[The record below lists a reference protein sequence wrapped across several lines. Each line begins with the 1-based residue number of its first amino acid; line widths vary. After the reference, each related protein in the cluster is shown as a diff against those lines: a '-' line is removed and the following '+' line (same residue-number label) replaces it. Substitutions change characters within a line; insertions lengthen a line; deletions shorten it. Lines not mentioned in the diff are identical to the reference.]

1 MEGRVPVAHQTPR
14 RIDAHQHIW
23 ELATGRYAWPTAAE
37 GAIFRS
43 FAPADLAPELARSG
57 IDGTVLVQAADSL
70 ADTDAMVEAKAANAW
85 ILGIVGWA
93 PLDDAD
99 AASRAIEPRLD
110 RGLRGIRHLVHH
122 EPDPDWLIRPDVRA
136 GLARVASFGLAFDVV
151 AVFPDHLR
159 HVPRIA
165 DEHPDL
171 TFVIDHLAKPPIRA
185 AGWDRWRLE
194 LDAAARRPNVVA
206 KVSGLD
212 TAAGQGWTVDEI
224 RPSVDVAIE
233 AFGPGRLLFGSDWPV
248 CRQVSSYG
256 EVVDATERWVSELS
270 RDERAAVLG
279 GNAERVY
286 RL

>member
-1 MEGRVPVAHQTPR
+1 MADRTPR

-23 ELATGRYAWPTAAE
+23 DLATGRYTWPTAAE
-37 GAIFRS
+37 PSIFRS
-43 FAPADLAPELARSG
+43 FGPADLAPELAPSG

-70 ADTDAMVEAKAANAW
+70 ADTDAMVEAGAADAW
-85 ILGIVGWA
+85 IVGIVGWA
-93 PLDDAD
+93 PLDDVR
-99 AASRAIEPRLD
+99 AATRAIEPRLD
-110 RGLRGIRHLVHH
+110 RGLRGIRHLIHH

-171 TFVIDHLAKPPIRA
+171 TVVIDHLAKPPIRA
-185 AGWDRWRLE
+185 EGWDRWRRELE
-194 LDAAARRPNVVA
+194 AAARRPNVVA
-206 KVSGLD
+206 KLSGLD
-212 TAAGQGWTVDEI
+212 TAAGQGWTVAEI

-248 CRQVSSYG
+248 CLQVSTYG
-256 EVVDATERWVSELS
+256 EVADATERWLSELS
-270 RDERAAVLG
+270 GDERAAVLG

>member
-1 MEGRVPVAHQTPR
+1 LADRTPR

-23 ELATGRYAWPTAAE
+23 DMATGAYDWPTAAE
-37 GAIFRS
+37 DAIFRS
-43 FAPADLAPELARSG
+43 FAPDDLAPELPRSG

-70 ADTDAMVEAKAANAW
+70 ADTDLMLAARAANAW
-85 ILGIVGWA
+85 ILGVVGWA
-93 PLDDAD
+93 PLRDAD
-99 AASRAIEPRLD
+99 GATRAIEPRLE
-110 RGLRGIRHLVHH
+110 RGLRGIRHLIHH
-122 EPDPDWLIRPDVRA
+122 EPDPDWLIRSEVRA
-136 GLARVASFGLAFDVV
+136 GLAQVAAFGLAFDVV

-171 TFVIDHLAKPPIRA
+171 TLVIDHLAKPPIRA

-194 LDAAARRPNVVA
+194 LEEAARRPNVVA
-206 KVSGLD
+206 KLSGLD

-233 AFGPGRLLFGSDWPV
+233 AFGPERLLFGSDWPV
-248 CRQVSSYG
+248 CRLVSTYG

-270 RDERAAVLG
+270 PDEQAAVLG
-279 GNAERVY
+279 GNAERTY

>member
-1 MEGRVPVAHQTPR
+1 MSR

-23 ELATGRYAWPTAAE
+23 DLATGAYAWPTAAE
-37 GAIFRS
+37 RAIFRS
-43 FAPADLAPELARSG
+43 FEPADLAPELPRAG

-70 ADTDAMVEAKAANAW
+70 ADTDAMVEAKAANPW
-85 ILGIVGWA
+85 ILGLVGWA

-99 AASRAIEPRLD
+99 AAARAIEPRLGH
-110 RGLRGIRHLVHH
+110 GLRGIRHLIHH
-122 EPDPDWLIRPDVRA
+122 EPDPDWLIRSDVGA
-136 GLARVASFGLAFDVV
+136 GLARLASLGLAFDVV
-151 AVFPDHLR
+151 AVFPEHLR

-165 DEHPDL
+165 DEHPGL
-171 TFVIDHLAKPPIRA
+171 TLVIDHLAKPPIRA
-185 AGWDRWRLE
+185 AGWDRWRRELE
-194 LDAAARRPNVVA
+194 AAARRPNVVA
-206 KVSGLD
+206 KLSGLD
-212 TAAGQGWTVDEI
+212 TAAGQGWTADEI

-248 CRQVSSYG
+248 CLQVSAYG
-256 EVVDATERWVSELS
+256 EVVDATERWLSELS

>member
-1 MEGRVPVAHQTPR
+1 VTDRTPR

-23 ELATGRYAWPTAAE
+23 DLATGAYAWPTAAE
-37 GAIFRS
+37 SAIFQS
-43 FAPADLAPELARSG
+43 FAPPDLAPELPRAG

-70 ADTDAMVEAKAANAW
+70 ADTDAMVEARATNPW

-99 AASRAIEPRLD
+99 AAARAIEPRLGQ
-110 RGLRGIRHLVHH
+110 GLRGIRHLIHH
-122 EPDPDWLIRPDVRA
+122 EPDPDWLIRSDVQS
-136 GLARVASFGLAFDVV
+136 GLARLASFGLAFDVV
-151 AVFPDHLR
+151 AVFPNHLR

-165 DEHPDL
+165 DEHPGL
-171 TFVIDHLAKPPIRA
+171 TLVIDHLAKPPIRA
-185 AGWDRWRLE
+185 AGWDRWRRELE
-194 LDAAARRPNVVA
+194 AAARRPNVVA
-206 KVSGLD
+206 KLSGLD
-212 TAAGQGWTVDEI
+212 TAAGQGWTMDEI

-248 CRQVSSYG
+248 CLQVSAYG
-256 EVVDATERWVSELS
+256 EVVDATERWLSELS

-279 GNAERVY
+279 GNAEHVY